1 MSSLPRRNVLRSL
14 SIVGTAA
21 LGVASM
27 PVAHAALAY
36 KLEPVEVAKDT
47 WVLFGLNEG
56 LSLQNGGFIANTV
69 IIGVP
74 AGVVVICSGPSRR
87 FGKALL
93 DLIGKLAPGRRVVRV
108 FNTHHHPDHVF
119 GNQVFDPSII
129 AATPEMIESF
139 KTEGDGLSDNM
150 YRVVGDWMRG
160 TRITLPSIALT
171 QDKEVIGGRQFS
183 YFYQQ
188 GHTVSD
194 LVIRDDLT
202 GVLFT
207 GDLTFHNR
215 APATPHADLPKWQE
229 SLAFV
234 GGLKRSTIVPGHGPV
249 DPDGT
254 SIKQTSAYL
263 KWLDKTLRDAVS
275 SGKTMNEAMA
285 LPIPAPHSEL
295 AFVRDEYIR
304 SVVHLYRALEEEL
317 FAPVKV
323 RR

>member
-1 MSSLPRRNVLRSL
+1 MA
-14 SIVGTAA
+14 IAGVGA
-21 LGVASM
+21 LGVTSL
-27 PVAHAALAY
+27 PSVGAALTY
-36 KLEPVEVAKDT
+36 NLEPVEVAKDT
-47 WVLFGLNEG
+47 WVLFGPNEG
-56 LSLQNGGFIANTV
+56 LSLKNGGFIANTV

-93 DLIGKLAPGRRVVRV
+93 DLIGKLLPSRRVVRV

-129 AATPEMIESF
+129 AATPETIEAF
-139 KTEGDGLSDNM
+139 KVEGDGLSDNM

-160 TRITLPSIALT
+160 TRIVLPSIALT

-188 GHTVSD
+188 GHTAAD
-194 LVIRDDLT
+194 LVIRDDFT
-202 GVLFT
+202 GLLFT

-215 APATPHADLPKWQE
+215 APATPHADLVKWQE

-234 GGLKRSTIVPGHGPV
+234 DGLKRQAIVPGHGPI
-249 DPDGT
+249 DPDGN

-263 KWLDKTLRDAVS
+263 KWLDETLRDAVS
-275 SGKTMNEAMA
+275 SGKTMNEAME